1 MADGEEDTTGLHPQ
15 LEGPG
20 GPPLEPA
27 GGARTYPCDP
37 RVLAV
42 AGHLAAGGWII
53 IVHPWLISRPGR
65 PPEIEMRAVGVM
77 RGGMSR

>member
-42 AGHLAAGGWII
+42 AGHLAAGGWIAI
-53 IVHPWLISRPGR
+53 LEPFLVTRPGT
-65 PPEIEMRAVGVM
+65 
-77 RGGMSR
+77 RGFEREFRLLALVEGR